1 MWRMESRTGCMAS
14 LSRLTARKQRLLACA
29 CVRRVEGLLSAPALR
44 AVIDASEAFADGR
57 LTLDEL
63 EAAYRAAAGASDA
76 LPYAS
81 PVYLAAW
88 AATRTATHPPYC
100 NLPFSYHETLHLS
113 QLVAEALIPGEGPG
127 DPRVADVRQAEV
139 DTHQRLLEDIELP
152 VAFDPA
158 WRTEYTVGIA
168 SKMYQERDFAAMPI
182 LADALEEAG
191 CDNADILVHC
201 REPGVHVRGCWI
213 VDLLLEKE

>member
-1 MWRMESRTGCMAS
+1 MWMEGRTGNMAS
-14 LSRLTARKQRLLACA
+14 LSRLTERKQRLLACA
-29 CVRRVEGLLSAPALR
+29 CVRRVEGMLSAPALR

-63 EAAYRAAAGASDA
+63 EAAYRAAAEASAA
-76 LPYAS
+76 LPTAS

-88 AATRTATHPPYC
+88 AATRTATHPQYC
-100 NLPFSYHETLHLS
+100 DRLFDCHETVHVS
-113 QLVAEALIPGEGPG
+113 QLVTEALIPGKGPG
-127 DPRVADVRQAEV
+127 DPRVADVRQAEAG
-139 DTHQRLLEDIELP
+139 THQRLLEDIELA

-168 SKMYQERDFAAMPI
+168 SKMYQERDFTAMPI
-182 LADALEEAG
+182 LSDALEEAG